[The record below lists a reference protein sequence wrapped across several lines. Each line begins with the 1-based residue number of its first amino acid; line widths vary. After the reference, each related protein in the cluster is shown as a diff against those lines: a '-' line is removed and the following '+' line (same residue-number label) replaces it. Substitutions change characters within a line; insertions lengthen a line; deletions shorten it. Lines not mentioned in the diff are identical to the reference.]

1 MTDKKMTK
9 TEIMNLV
16 LDREKTI
23 ISEIVLRAPDN
34 LKRYIKERFDVNKK
48 TKGELERIVMLQ
60 ETYISGLGRPG
71 GPEDSTHKK
80 TRFNSSL
87 SPHEIAEMQK
97 GLQDLAD
104 ENAKR
109 AEHASMPAAPEIEV
123 RLRDVTNHNAAGA
136 EVSIT
141 SDLLGGTLN
150 VRFTHEG
157 IIADLIED
165 GEVTRTFSNMYDEF
179 VELLR

>member
-1 MTDKKMTK
+1 MADKKMTK
-9 TEIMNLV
+9 TELIEFV
-16 LDREKTI
+16 LDREKKI
-23 ISEIVLRAPDN
+23 IDEIAFHAPDN
-34 LKRYIKERFDVNKK
+34 LKRYIRERFDVNKK
-48 TKGELERIVMLQ
+48 TKGELERLIMLQ
-60 ETYISGLGRPG
+60 ETYISGLGRPS
-71 GPEDSTHKK
+71 GPEDPTHKK

-109 AEHASMPAAPEIEV
+109 AERVSMLVGKIEV
-123 RLRDVTNHNAAGA
+123 RLRDVTNHNAAGT

-141 SDLLGGTLN
+141 SDQLGGTLN

-157 IIADLIED
+157 IIADLVED
-165 GEVTRTFSNMYDEF
+165 GEVTRTFSSMYDEF
-179 VELLR
+179 VEMLR